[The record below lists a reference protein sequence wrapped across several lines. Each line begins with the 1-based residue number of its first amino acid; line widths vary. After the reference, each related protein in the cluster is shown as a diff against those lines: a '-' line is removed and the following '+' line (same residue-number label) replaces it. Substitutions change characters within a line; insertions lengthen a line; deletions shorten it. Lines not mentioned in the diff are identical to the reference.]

1 MIKNHI
7 GRALG
12 LAVLGGVIMA
22 PTSAFAIPGLFP
34 TTLSENTTGFDDS
47 IFTGAPDDVFVGL
60 GGQIVTYDFG
70 TARIADGS
78 GQDFNVYEVDIGGA
92 QFGDIDVSV
101 SLNGLDFFLVDNT
114 IAAMINI
121 DGDEAH
127 SDPAFARSYDISG
140 TGLTEVRFVRIDGI
154 GTQPASFNRLFD
166 LDAIGAINF
175 SDVPE
180 PSTLALLGMG
190 LLGIGWARRRR
201 GTA

>member
-1 MIKNHI
+1 M
-7 GRALG
+7 
-12 LAVLGGVIMA
+12 
-22 PTSAFAIPGLFP
+22 
-34 TTLSENTTGFDDS
+34 
-47 IFTGAPDDVFVGL
+47 
-60 GGQIVTYDFG
+60 
-70 TARIADGS
+70 
-78 GQDFNVYEVDIGGA
+78 YEVDIGGA